1 MSHVANVEVEI
12 NDLTALK
19 TACGKLGLEFVQ
31 GQTTYKWFD
40 RYLADSNVGRQTVRD
55 GFRPEDFGKCE
66 HAIRVPGS
74 NYEVGVVKNPTG
86 NGYRLIYDE
95 YGSQGRAIT
104 KRLGGTQ
111 LTKLKTEYGVARA
124 TRHLRRNGY
133 RVVRRV
139 LANGTVKLTGVQ

>member
-66 HAIRVPGS
+66 HAIKVPDS

>member
-95 YGSQGRAIT
+95 YGSQGQAIT

>member
-19 TACGKLGLEFVQ
+19 TACDKLGLEFKQ
-31 GQTTYKWFD
+31 GQTTYEWFNS
-40 RYLADSNVGRQTVRD
+40 YLADSDVGRQTVRD
-55 GFRPEDFGKCE
+55 GFKPEDFGKCE
-66 HAIRVPGS
+66 HAIKVPGS
-74 NYEVGVVKNPTG
+74 EYEVGVVKSPTG

-95 YGSQGRAIT
+95 YGSQGQAIT

-124 TRHLRRNGY
+124 TSHLRRNGY
-133 RVVRRV
+133 RVARRV
-139 LANGTVKLTGVQ
+139 LANGTVKITGVQ

>member
-19 TACGKLGLEFVQ
+19 TACDKLGLEFVQ

-66 HAIRVPGS
+66 HAIKVPDS

-95 YGSQGRAIT
+95 YGSQGQVIT

-111 LTKLKTEYGVARA
+111 LTKLKTEYGA
-124 TRHLRRNGY
+124 TKAQRHLQRSGY

-139 LANGTVKLTGVQ
+139 LANGQVKLTGVK

>member
-19 TACGKLGLEFVQ
+19 TACDKLGIEFVQ

-40 RYLADSNVGRQTVRD
+40 KYLADSDIGRQTVRD
-55 GFRPEDFGKCE
+55 GFKPEDFGTCE

-95 YGSQGRAIT
+95 YGSQGQAIT

>member
-19 TACGKLGLEFVQ
+19 TACGKLGLTFLE
-31 GQTTYKWFD
+31 GKRTYKWFD
-40 RYLADSNVGRQTVRD
+40 RYLADSDVGRQTVED
-55 GFRPEDFGKCE
+55 GFKPEDFGKGE
-66 HAIRVPGS
+66 HAIKVPGS
-74 NYEVGVVKNPTG
+74 EYEVGVVKNPTG

-95 YGSQGRAIT
+95 YGSQGQAIT
-104 KRLGGTQ
+104 KRLGGRQ

-124 TRHLRRNGY
+124 TRHLQRSGY